1 MKKNRRRRPSAPAR
15 QTGGRWPRC
24 TRWQGATEAPP
35 LALALA
41 LTLFVALTPAAV
53 DAQQGGRTLTPEQRA
68 ARAAQMEAA
77 FQADMAM
84 ERPIEALNTVWIEEM
99 TWMEVRDALRD
110 GKTTA
115 IISTGGI
122 EQNGP
127 YLATGKHNYVLA
139 GACEGIARKLGD
151 ALCAPVLKLVP
162 EGAIEPE
169 KTGHM
174 RYPGTIS
181 LQEETF
187 RAVLDDVA
195 SSLRAH
201 GFTDVVFI
209 GDSGGNQRGME
220 AVAATLNQRWAGDGR
235 AHFVPEFYR
244 YGDVHAWMNEE
255 LGIEETA
262 SDGFHD
268 DFVITSIMMVEHPAM
283 VRHAQRV
290 AAGRASINGVSIADM
305 EQTVETGRK
314 LLGFRVDRTVEAIRA
329 AVAGSK

>member
-1 MKKNRRRRPSAPAR
+1 MKN
-15 QTGGRWPRC
+15 GRWF
-24 TRWQGATEAPP
+24 TVATAS
-35 LALALA
+35 ALALV
-41 LTLFVALTPAAV
+41 VAPAAAV
-53 DAQQGGRTLTPEQRA
+53 GLAQQGARAMTPEQRA

-99 TWMEVRDALRD
+99 TWMEVRDALRA

-115 IISTGGI
+115 IVSTGGI

-139 GACEGIARKLGD
+139 GACEGIARKLGN

-201 GFTDVVFI
+201 GFADVVFI

-220 AVAATLNQRWAGDGR
+220 AVAATLNERWGGEGR

-244 YGDVHAWMNEE
+244 YGEVSAWMNEE

-262 SDGFHD
+262 NDGFHD
-268 DFVITSIMMVEHPAM
+268 DFVITSIMMVEDPKM

-290 AAGRASINGVSIADM
+290 AAGRASINGVSIADK
-305 EQTVETGRK
+305 ERTIETGTK
-314 LLGFRVDRTVEAIRA
+314 LLGFRVDQTVEAIRA

>member
-1 MKKNRRRRPSAPAR
+1 MKD
-15 QTGGRWPRC
+15 GRWFPA
-24 TRWQGATEAPP
+24 ATAWRATVS
-35 LALALA
+35 ALALA
-41 LTLFVALTPAAV
+41 AWLPPVAGH
-53 DAQQGGRTLTPEQRA
+53 AQQRGRDLTPEQRA
-68 ARAAQMEAA
+68 ARAAEMEAA

-139 GACEGIARKLGD
+139 GACEGIARKLGN

-181 LQEETF
+181 LQEETY

-220 AVAATLNQRWAGDGR
+220 AVAATLNERWDGEGR

-244 YGDVHAWMNEE
+244 YADVRSWMNEE
-255 LGIEETA
+255 LGIEQPTD
-262 SDGFHD
+262 DGFHD
-268 DFVITSIMMVEHPAM
+268 DFVITAIMMVEDPAM

-290 AAGRASINGVSIADM
+290 AAGKASINGVSIADK
-305 EQTVETGRK
+305 EGAIETGRK
-314 LLGFRVDRTVEAIRA
+314 LLGFRVDQTVKAIRA
-329 AVAGSK
+329 AVAGSMQ